1 MSASTGLGII
11 QMISELVNRRC
22 ASEDTWP
29 SEGVDSEILHR
40 LDGEETFIIRV

>member
-1 MSASTGLGII
+1 MSASTRLGHL
-11 QMISELVNRRC
+11 QMISELVSKRC

-29 SEGVDSEILHR
+29 FEGVDSEIPHR